1 MATGSIKT
9 TKTQSGGFTPNGSV
23 TANNLL
29 IKQSGNVVFVGGY
42 LSNVSA
48 GSTVRLGTFTGIKAP
63 NNVLRFLCG
72 VADQAY
78 QHPQDVAYCTIGTD
92 LSLSINSTASGTKAV
107 YFNVTWIV
115 A

>member
-1 MATGSIKT
+1 MATGSIKS
-9 TKTQSGGFTPNGSV
+9 TKTQGGGFNPNGSV
-23 TANNLL
+23 AANNLL

-42 LSNVSA
+42 LQNVPA
-48 GSTVRLGTFTGIKAP
+48 GSNVRLGTLTGVSPP

-92 LSLSINSTASGTKAV
+92 LSLTINSTASGTKTV
-107 YFNVTWIV
+107 YFNVAWIV